1 MRLEGHGGGLCPAQV
16 YAMIM
21 LNLSAARMV
30 FSTQTTAIGEN
41 APAEQVCSLPTIKIL
56 KFTVAKNLK
65 IQSVNKK
72 FLDVVYYMLN
82 DF

>member
-1 MRLEGHGGGLCPAQV
+1 
-16 YAMIM
+16 MI
-21 LNLSAARMV
+21 V
-30 FSTQTTAIGEN
+30 IGEN

-56 KFTVAKNLK
+56 KFTITKNLK
-65 IQSVNKK
+65 IQSVYKK

>member
-30 FSTQTTAIGEN
+30 FSTQTTAIEEN
-41 APAEQVCSLPTIKIL
+41 APAEQVTQ
-56 KFTVAKNLK
+56 KF
-65 IQSVNKK
+65 ICMS
-72 FLDVVYYMLN
+72 M
-82 DF
+82 